1 MLSSVYQTFRQKQLF
16 LFQTSHCVSPQ
27 PRTLPSSPH
36 YLCDEY
42 LLACH
47 SVVSELKTTHSST
60 HNSSRALILR
70 RGMGGLVTSCNF
82 FTKIWEV
89 VLFESVSPH
98 WFQVI
103 QDFHY
108 ATVNAIIVKS
118 IKGTQLSLVHSSF
131 GNKVPYCCSILIG
144 PANTTAFVI
153 HVIVELT
160 CVNIFVFISSVKCTL
175 SEKERRCEI
184 WPLTRLTH
192 KTTSVDFCGG
202 LTDEVFIFQERKAS
216 EAVISRCQNG
226 S

>member
-1 MLSSVYQTFRQKQLF
+1 MLVHMYGAGSVLARPCAVSTSWHVRNLLISLIHRAFILGKKNKIMLSSVYQTFRQKQLF

-70 RGMGGLVTSCNF
+70 RGMGGSVTSCNF

-98 WFQVI
+98 
-103 QDFHY
+103 
-108 ATVNAIIVKS
+108 
-118 IKGTQLSLVHSSF
+118 
-131 GNKVPYCCSILIG
+131 
-144 PANTTAFVI
+144 
-153 HVIVELT
+153 
-160 CVNIFVFISSVKCTL
+160 
-175 SEKERRCEI
+175 
-184 WPLTRLTH
+184 
-192 KTTSVDFCGG
+192 
-202 LTDEVFIFQERKAS
+202 
-216 EAVISRCQNG
+216 
-226 S
+226 